1 MPIFIRRNSGYI
13 YILCVPP
20 TVYEV
25 LAEIDLI
32 KALQARIC
40 ENKQICN
47 RFGGYRYVDGF
58 GCLPTARRNNEEMV
72 FVPNKLAQD
81 WDSHK
86 HAASDCGGRLAD
98 IFDETE
104 NEKVYLAFEDSTRM
118 FIGGTQQQPCDD
130 EPSGCW
136 VWSNGAEM
144 TYKNWLSSQPN
155 NYFGN
160 ENCMLLF
167 QVMSSSQWN
176 DHPCFNKWPAI
187 YIIPPTFN
195 TISTCKFFP

>member
-25 LAEIDLI
+25 LSEIDLL

-40 ENKQICN
+40 ENEQICN

-58 GCLPTARRNNEEMV
+58 GCLPTAYRNNVEMV
-72 FVPNKLAQD
+72 FVENKLVQD

-86 HAASDCGGRLAD
+86 QAAIDCGGRLVD

-104 NEKVYLAFEDSTRM
+104 NEKVYLAFVTD
-118 FIGGTQQQPCDD
+118 
-130 EPSGCW
+130 
-136 VWSNGAEM
+136 AE
-144 TYKNWLSSQPN
+144 
-155 NYFGN
+155 
-160 ENCMLLF
+160 
-167 QVMSSSQWN
+167 V
-176 DHPCFNKWPAI
+176 AI
-187 YIIPPTFN
+187 
-195 TISTCKFFP
+195 